1 MSCTATVVQKWDQF
15 MIAGNKRKKNIVLI
29 GGGNHVQYCIDIIEK
44 EDKYNIIGIIDS
56 IKETGT
62 EVYGY
67 QVIGIQ
73 EDIQE
78 LSFRYSFE
86 RGIITVGDNWIRSKI
101 ADDVYKVYPEFI
113 FVNAI
118 HPSVIIG
125 NDVKLGIGI
134 VAMAGVIF
142 NPGSFISD
150 HTFFATGA
158 QIEHDC
164 LIGKFASVS
173 AGSIL
178 GGHVQIYSYAAI
190 CLGVTIF
197 DRVCIGCN
205 TVVGS
210 GSLVTKDLPDNVL
223 AYGNPAKVIRQREFG
238 ERFLK

>member
-1 MSCTATVVQKWDQF
+1 